1 MFNFKKITASAV
13 LITALL
19 SSAVMTGCNEKT
31 ETTSSTQAADE
42 LAPTEAVTEAVQE
55 GWPDIETFSAE
66 PCGMSG
72 RARSLQT
79 INDEVIGY
87 ISIPETYVD
96 YPVTQC
102 GDNEGY
108 MHTDLYGGYLDSG
121 TIFMD
126 YRDFFMPDES
136 KQSNNL
142 VLYGHNMLNGTKFAS
157 LHDYRQDDSLYG
169 KSPIIEFSSNYVDNK
184 YVIFAYFLTS
194 GSYGDSAYGEEFAY
208 WDMQNMNE
216 KEFKEYVD
224 TCRER
229 SYISPDIDVEY
240 GDQIITLQTC
250 HMDEDNS
257 RFIVIGRKLRDG
269 EKPEDFIGKVSAS
282 DSSEDEE
289 EEKDEEQQEEQE
301 DSEEEAEE

>member
-1 MFNFKKITASAV
+1 MKRFKRIAMSAV
-13 LITALL
+13 LTASMLM
-19 SSAVMTGCNEKT
+19 SAVATGCDEKQ
-31 ETTSSTQAADE
+31 ESSQMAADVLE
-42 LAPTEAVTEAVQE
+42 PTEAVTEAVE
-55 GWPDIETFSAE
+55 IDEFPDIEEFSAE
-66 PCGMSG
+66 PMGMSG
-72 RARSLQT
+72 RARSLRT
-79 INDEVIGY
+79 INDEVVGY
-87 ISIPETYVD
+87 INIPETYVD

-136 KQSNNL
+136 KQSNNI

-157 LHDYRQDDSLYG
+157 LHHYRQDDSLYE
-169 KSPIIEFSSNYVDNK
+169 KSPIIEFSSNYVDYK
-184 YVIFAYFLTS
+184 YVIFAYFITS

-208 WDMQNMNE
+208 WDMENMDE
-216 KEFKEYVD
+216 KQFNEYVK
-224 TCRER
+224 TCKER

-257 RFIVIGRKLRDG
+257 RFLVIGRRLRDG
-269 EKPEDFIGKVSAS
+269 EKPEDFMKKAAEAS
-282 DSSEDEE
+282 DSEE
-289 EEKDEEQQEEQE
+289 
-301 DSEEEAEE
+301 SEEAEEAEENNENEDSAEEAEE

>member
-1 MFNFKKITASAV
+1 MIKIKKIAGSAALIAAMMMSLTA
-13 LITALL
+13 
-19 SSAVMTGCNEKT
+19 TGCEDKNAE
-31 ETTSSTQAADE
+31 SSQAADV
-42 LAPTEAVTEAVQE
+42 LVPTEAATQNPNAQL
-55 GWPDIETFSAE
+55 PDIEAFSAE

-72 RARSLQT
+72 RARSLRT

-102 GDNEGY
+102 GDNDAY
-108 MHTDLYGGYLDSG
+108 MHTDIYGGYLDSG

-126 YRDFFMPDES
+126 YRDIFVPDES
-136 KQSNNL
+136 KQSNNI

-157 LHDYRQDDSLYG
+157 LHHYRQDDSLYA
-169 KSPIIEFSSNYVDNK
+169 KSPIIEFSSNYVDYK

-208 WDMQNMNE
+208 WDMENMDE
-216 KEFKEYVD
+216 KQFNEYVK

-229 SYISPDIDVEY
+229 SMISPDIDVKY

-257 RFIVIGRKLRDG
+257 RFLVIGRRLRDD
-269 EKPEDFIGKVSAS
+269 ETPEDFMNISSAAATTESAESS
-282 DSSEDEE
+282 DSEAADE
-289 EEKDEEQQEEQE
+289 
-301 DSEEEAEE
+301 